1 MNSRLFPSPPNKEN
15 DVQTEKTEFSVAQR
29 QVSEGEPG
37 YAAITNNAEKTTKV
51 KFSFRESPLQ
61 VRSVF

>member
-1 MNSRLFPSPPNKEN
+1 MSSWLFPSPPNKEN

-29 QVSEGEPG
+29 HVSGEPG

-61 VRSVF
+61 VQSVF